1 MPGFAATT
9 PRRSAVAER
18 SSPLLAAA
26 SPPASLNP
34 PPTSA
39 SPTASIP
46 LQPLLSLRS
55 FLSSFFSS
63 LSLLRLAPLS
73 FPVLPLNS
81 SALFAALP
89 PLVPRGAQPPA
100 PAPPSCPISRLIPL
114 PESYSE
120 PGGCYGPR
128 ANSTGSA
135 RSRSGRSAPLCPPG
149 GSPAEL
155 GPGVDTPPAHSLT
168 RWRLLPRVAGQ
179 LCPPPAASHI
189 PIPAP
194 AARRPRD
201 GERAQRRAP
210 PRRIMERP
218 APLRC
223 AALRCAAR
231 RALRSPPRRAPA
243 GGQRP
248 PTAPP
253 RHGTARLGT
262 ALHGTASHG
271 TASHCTEQ
279 PGTARLGT
287 AQPGTAQPG
296 AARHGTARRG
306 SGPFSVVGCIPGG
319 GAPWAPGGRG
329 SAGLLC
335 TPGEGCPHGKG
346 VRTHTRTYRAACAAW
361 HVYTSI
367 SVDLHSRTHVWSQ
380 IYVPPV
386 LPK

>member
-1 MPGFAATT
+1 M
-9 PRRSAVAER
+9 RSAAAP
-18 SSPLLAAA
+18 SLPL
-26 SPPASLNP
+26 PPLRPPLNP

-114 PESYSE
+114 PKSYSE

-128 ANSTGSA
+128 ANSAGSA

-149 GSPAEL
+149 GSPAEP

-189 PIPAP
+189 PAP

-223 AALRCAAR
+223 GAVRCAAR

-253 RHGTARLGT
+253 RRGTARHGTARHSPARHGF
-262 ALHGTASHG
+262 ALHGTARHG
-271 TASHCTEQ
+271 SARHS
-279 PGTARLGT
+279 TARHDS
-287 AQPGTAQPG
+287 AQHGTAQPG
-296 AARHGTARRG
+296 AAQHGTARRG
-306 SGPFSVVGCIPGG
+306 SAPLSVVGCIPGG

-335 TPGEGCPHGKG
+335 TPGEGRPHG
-346 VRTHTRTYRAACAAW
+346 VYRHTHAHTELHVQRGTY
-361 HVYTSI
+361 TP
-367 SVDLHSRTHVWSQ
+367 L
-380 IYVPPV
+380 
-386 LPK
+386 